1 MSSDMIDRAAS
12 SAKGIGTRIRHLRT
26 KRGLSQQAL
35 AHDIGV
41 SAAALST
48 YEIGERTPSL
58 ATVNAL
64 ASYFHVSADYL
75 LGLPQT
81 KDLTVEEALSSI
93 MTSDGQKLDDH
104 DKKLVAAL
112 IEGMIAK

>member
-12 SAKGIGTRIRHLRT
+12 NAKGIGTRIRYLRT
-26 KRGLSQQAL
+26 KQGLSQQAL
-35 AHDIGV
+35 AYDIGV

-64 ASYFHVSADYL
+64 ASYFHVSTDYL

-93 MTSDGQKLDDH
+93 MTSDGQKLDDY

>member
-1 MSSDMIDRAAS
+1 M
-12 SAKGIGTRIRHLRT
+12 
-26 KRGLSQQAL
+26 
-35 AHDIGV
+35 
-41 SAAALST
+41 
-48 YEIGERTPSL
+48 
-58 ATVNAL
+58 
-64 ASYFHVSADYL
+64 

-93 MTSDGQKLDDH
+93 MTSDGQKLDEH